1 MEIIEKYLEGKHS
14 QETCED
20 GIVITNHYVAV
31 IDGSTSKTRHRI
43 NPEMSNGRYA
53 MVLLSAMVPNL
64 RGDEDM
70 REFCLAASQTIH
82 NAYVKASADTDYL
95 GSHPA
100 ERLTASM
107 VVYSATR
114 HEVWLVGDCQC
125 LVNGIYHDN
134 PKPYEAELAAKRA
147 AVARELR
154 LTPQMPDAAREA
166 ILPQML
172 LAMQGQNRDYAVID
186 GFETPVDKVKVIGVQ
201 PGSEVVLAS
210 DGYPFLEPTW
220 AESERRLAYL
230 LEHDPMCVT
239 LYKATKGLKPGNH
252 SFDDRAYVRI
262 STVHDRL

>member
-1 MEIIEKYLEGKHS
+1 MEITEKYLEGKHS
-14 QETCED
+14 PETCED

-53 MVLLSAMVPNL
+53 MQLLSAMVQEL
-64 RGDEDM
+64 RGDENIQ
-70 REFCLAASQTIH
+70 EFCLAASQAIR
-82 NAYVKASADTDYL
+82 NAYAKASADIDYL
-95 GSHPA
+95 SNHPA

-107 VVYSATR
+107 VVYSAAR

-125 LVNGIYHDN
+125 LADGKLYDN
-134 PKPYEAELAAKRA
+134 PKPYEAKLAAERA
-147 AVARELR
+147 ALAHKLG

-172 LAMQGQNRDYAVID
+172 LAMQGQNKDYAVID
-186 GFETPVDKVKVIGVQ
+186 GFETPVDKVKVVGVR

-220 AESERRLAYL
+220 ADSERRLAYL
-230 LEHDPMCVT
+230 LEHDPMCVS

-252 SFDDRAYVRI
+252 SFDDRAYVRF
-262 STVHDRL
+262 RA